1 MGVKSRAGR
10 TLLHHRGGALV
21 ALWVG
26 LWGRVSA
33 EAVLVARRERMVTG
47 TRVPVEKV

>member
-10 TLLHHRGGALV
+10 TLLYLRGGGLA

-33 EAVLVARRERMVTG
+33 GAVLVARRERMVAG